1 MGWYDIGARAAK
13 GNYTLSVYAWPVY
26 GETDTHDNSL
36 AYGSIIIV
44 TVSGDTNGDGNMD
57 IYDIVRL
64 TSIYG
69 AKRGEPGFNP
79 NCDIDGNDVI
89 NIYDVVIATSRY
101 GYRGS

>member
-1 MGWYDIGARAAK
+1 
-13 GNYTLSVYAWPVY
+13 
-26 GETDTHDNSL
+26 
-36 AYGSIIIV
+36 
-44 TVSGDTNGDGNMD
+44 MD